1 MRTRVWTNKYLK
13 FINILL
19 TLSNTCRNVQ
29 CGSLQ
34 CKDGDRTPI
43 IDGWMEQLYSRTIIS
58 IKGIEYECKCVKK
71 IH

>member
-1 MRTRVWTNKYLK
+1 M
-13 FINILL
+13 L